1 MSSTEAQKKA
11 YREYYKKNREKE
23 KQRYYAYYKAHRDE
37 IIEKRKRQYHEKF
50 LLKEQLYQLS
60 KEI

>member
-11 YREYYKKNREKE
+11 YREYYNKNKQKE
-23 KQRYYAYYKAHRDE
+23 KQRYYTYYKEHKEE
-37 IIEKRKRQYHEKF
+37 ITQKRKDKYREKF